1 MRQQTKWVG
10 LLFVILFFSIHS
22 GAQQQDSNG
31 IDIGVTS
38 PAVDATQGTTG
49 GSVPRLI
56 KFSGVITSQ
65 TTHITQSP
73 SSETGDARPPASV
86 GVMFSLY
93 ELQEGGNPIWSE
105 SQKLELDDQ
114 GRYTA
119 LLGATE
125 PNGLPLDLFTSARAL
140 WLGVQ
145 PQMPGAAEQPRV
157 LLVAVPYALKAAD
170 ADTLGGKPASAF
182 LSVGS
187 VPVVTAGS
195 STNDSA
201 NNSTSIPSRQLEAL
215 SEPSAATST
224 TPCPAV
230 TSDGTAS
237 ANSIAKFT
245 SACNIE
251 STALFVSNG
260 NLGVDTSNPAGR
272 LDVAGNTYI
281 RGILSLPSLGTA
293 NSTAGFMSNPL
304 DLQAS
309 SFQSSTKAA
318 VTQDFRWMVE
328 PAGNNTATPSATL
341 NLQYGSG
348 TSAPAETGFSINDLG
363 QITFAAGQTFPGV
376 GMGTVT
382 SVASG
387 AGLTGGPI
395 TGSGALSIAP
405 GGVTNAMLANPSL
418 TVTAGTGLSGGGT
431 ATLGGTVTLNVDASK
446 VPLLT
451 APSNIFAGGIA
462 ASNFTG
468 NGAGL
473 TNVAALTARTA
484 TNSQNLGGLPP
495 SAYQLAGSYATT
507 GLNTSGALPE
517 WTGPSSLGRSPIMDA
532 GSSLASSEPFTAPSL
547 ATTGS
552 GTPTVQLGKSG
563 PTWTSGMGA
572 PTSACVVGSIYSRSD
587 GGAGSTL
594 YVCEGPSGSWSGK

>member
-1 MRQQTKWVG
+1 MRQQTKWVA
-10 LLFVILFFSIHS
+10 LLFVILFFSINS
-22 GAQQQDSNG
+22 GAQQLDSNG
-31 IDIGVTS
+31 IDTGVTS

-93 ELQEGGNPIWSE
+93 ELEEGGNPIWSE

-201 NNSTSIPSRQLEAL
+201 NNSTSVPSRQLEAL
-215 SEPSAATST
+215 SEPAAATST

-237 ANSIAKFT
+237 ANFIAKFT

-251 STALFVSNG
+251 STPLFVSNG

-293 NSTAGFMSNPL
+293 TPTAGFMSNPL

-318 VTQDFRWMVE
+318 VPQNFRWLAE

-341 NLQYGSG
+341 NLQFGSG
-348 TSAPAETGFSINDLG
+348 TNTPAETGLSINQMG
-363 QITFAAGQTFPGV
+363 QITFAAGQTFPSL
-376 GMGTVT
+376 GTVT

-395 TGSGALSIAP
+395 TGMGTLSIAIR
-405 GGVTNAMLANPSL
+405 GVTNAMMVNPSV
-418 TVTAGTGLSGGGT
+418 TVTAGSGLTGGGA
-431 ATLGGTVTLNVDASK
+431 ATLGSTITLNVDASK

-451 APSNIFAGGIA
+451 ASRNTFTGGVAANSFA
-462 ASNFTG
+462 G

-473 TNVAALTARTA
+473 TNVAALTATTA
-484 TNSQNLGGLPP
+484 TNSLNLGGLPP
-495 SAYQLAGSYATT
+495 SAYQPAGAYAAT
-507 GLNTSGALPE
+507 GPNTPGAFPE
-517 WTGPSSLGRSPIMDA
+517 WTGASTLGNSPITDA
-532 GSSLASSEPFTAPSL
+532 GGALASSEPFTAPSL

-552 GTPTVQLGKSG
+552 GTPTVQLGKAG

-572 PTSACVVGSIYSRSD
+572 PRSACIVGSLYSRSD